1 MLPGYKKDSE
11 EQKIKII
18 EEEVIK
24 SIDPSWNKDETIRYV
39 YLYIGKYISKNVS
52 FFYSLG
58 RKLDNKNYDYK
69 RIKSTYDSKQIRNL
83 SVICKSAA
91 VILQRIYKKLGIK
104 SELIETTQFNPFT
117 DEDTK

>member
-39 YLYIGKYISKNVS
+39 YLYIGYI
-52 FFYSLG
+52 F
-58 RKLDNKNYDYK
+58 
-69 RIKSTYDSKQIRNL
+69 
-83 SVICKSAA
+83 
-91 VILQRIYKKLGIK
+91 
-104 SELIETTQFNPFT
+104 P
-117 DEDTK
+117 

>member
-39 YLYIGKYISKNVS
+39 YLYIGIVIIQYLYIHNHSYY
-52 FFYSLG
+52 FFIYSL
-58 RKLDNKNYDYK
+58 
-69 RIKSTYDSKQIRNL
+69 I
-83 SVICKSAA
+83 
-91 VILQRIYKKLGIK
+91 
-104 SELIETTQFNPFT
+104 
-117 DEDTK
+117 